1 MSGVDE
7 DRVRELAEL
16 PPRVLPDGASP
27 SESALEEARK
37 LVEYQTVLQKSE
49 KRA

>member
-7 DRVRELAEL
+7 GRVRELAEL
-16 PPRVLPDGASP
+16 PPQILPADASP

-37 LVEYQTVLQKSE
+37 LVEYQAVLQKGE